1 MALPPSITDISAL
14 GNDSLPSAVEVK
26 SGFQD
31 NRPAHARSG
40 SLSKAPKSL
49 DQPFSILECGFRCF
63 VKDLNGNFAVVWQE
77 FMRRAILDST
87 QRSRKLWQQSQS
99 QHHKWAKT
107 GLVAAALPINT

>member
-1 MALPPSITDISAL
+1 
-14 GNDSLPSAVEVK
+14 
-26 SGFQD
+26 
-31 NRPAHARSG
+31 
-40 SLSKAPKSL
+40 
-49 DQPFSILECGFRCF
+49 